1 LWKELPQ
8 NDISEEGTN
17 PCLEFQGP
25 AMCAPYA
32 EIVPCTRVDCPK
44 MGLPPVGKEADEN
57 VLLPNVLFQ
66 ENGVE
71 PTSILCEGG
80 P

>member
-1 LWKELPQ
+1 M
-8 NDISEEGTN
+8 D
-17 PCLEFQGP
+17 PCPEFQGP
-25 AMCAPYA
+25 AKCAPVVG
-32 EIVPCTRVDCPK
+32 IVPCVGVHCPK
-44 MGLPPVGKEADEN
+44 MGLPPDGKVVDEK

-71 PTSILCEGG
+71 PTSILCVGV